1 MSIHVPAKVAALMA
15 LSMACGLAGFGPP
28 PIPRA
33 PKTRRREWTDP
44 RANAYKVRDETPPR
58 PADFA
63 HVETKGTSKG
73 TRAQRK
79 AQRSRS

>member
-15 LSMACGLAGFGPP
+15 LSMAVGPAGFGPP
-28 PIPRA
+28 PIPR
-33 PKTRRREWTDP
+33 TRRREWADP
-44 RANAYKVRDETPPR
+44 RANAYKVRDDTPPR

-79 AQRSRS
+79 ARRSS